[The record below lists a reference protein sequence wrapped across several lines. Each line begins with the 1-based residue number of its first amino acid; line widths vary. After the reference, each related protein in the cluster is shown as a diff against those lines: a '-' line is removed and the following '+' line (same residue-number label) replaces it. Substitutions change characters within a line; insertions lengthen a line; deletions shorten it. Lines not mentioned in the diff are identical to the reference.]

1 MNPYVGI
8 MEPCLGMVEDFDME
22 LQVQEI
28 VNLEEDI
35 HLRRLMVNDYDDD
48 VMS

>member
-1 MNPYVGI
+1 
-8 MEPCLGMVEDFDME
+8 MVEDFDME